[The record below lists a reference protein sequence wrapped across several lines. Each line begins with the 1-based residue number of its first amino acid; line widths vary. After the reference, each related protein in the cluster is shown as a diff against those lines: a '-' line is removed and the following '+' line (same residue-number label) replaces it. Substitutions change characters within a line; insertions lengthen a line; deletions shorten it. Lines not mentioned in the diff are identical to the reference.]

1 MAIRPPPTRTAL
13 SLTSIVARTFEHLV
27 HYRLMAVLDPA
38 PPPPDPRFPPGH
50 YRFADTQFGFRKSR
64 RTTDAIHYLLTSVQ
78 TVIRRDDLSDP
89 KKPRMICPVLFLDLQ
104 KAFDRVDHSILLQRL
119 HDAGIT
125 GKAWLWIRSFLTGR
139 RMRTVD
145 ANEHS
150 EWMQVQYG
158 VPQGCVLSPLL
169 FIVFI
174 NDLAISI
181 AHRCPLL
188 SLIFY
193 ADDGAIG
200 PNPHASSIDD
210 KAYAARYRE
219 NLSTAVSELDHWCD
233 SSRMRFGP
241 KKTQL
246 VLYSTR
252 QSTDPAVPLYNSFQ
266 LCGFTI
272 SIATHYRYLGVI
284 LEHKLQWGMQREAA
298 LLKAKQAA
306 QRITRVALRAVQP
319 HLPSIRSLVL
329 GYLIPVFNY
338 GILFWGANLD
348 NATWRSYQSHI
359 ARPLRVALNL
369 PTTTHQTSVL
379 HLCGIPSVRSLFV
392 KAELSHLH
400 RAAVVLP
407 AKTPHHPT
415 LLLHRLCLQPP
426 RSNSVPHNLLLPAR
440 AVSMA
445 VRLTSDTVP
454 ALLASPTLQHLSPA
468 ILTPLAVPTP
478 PLPNASPTPTM
489 MCASFWSTPSADR
502 RRWGQTNN
510 FTLHHLLTAITHAV
524 TFARSLTPLH
534 IRHIARWT
542 SVDDWTQQHAV
553 QVAHA
558 TTAPLSTCKPS
569 PGLAYH
575 LHHDTSAQA
584 QRRARL
590 LLNRARTG
598 EVLARFHKTGA
609 DPVNPS
615 CTHPTCSS
623 PVDPSTPVPT
633 DTVEHMLLHCPRHNS
648 ARQRLVHH
656 FNQLTPPLPLS
667 LSTILLAT
675 PPPVLKAQRLP
686 LIAHTNSFLDC
697 VVDDRVGLTPLD
709 TG

>member
-1 MAIRPPPTRTAL
+1 M
-13 SLTSIVARTFEHLV
+13 TSIVARTFEHLV

-64 RTTDAIHYLLTSVQ
+64 RTTDAIHYLLTSIQ

-89 KKPRMICPVLFLDLQ
+89 EKPRMICPVLFLDLQ

-150 EWMQVQYG
+150 EWMQVEYG

-219 NLSTAVSELDHWCD
+219 NLSTAVSVLDHWCD

-284 LEHKLQWGMQREAA
+284 LEHKLQWGCSERPLCSRRSRPLSASPA
-298 LLKAKQAA
+298 
-306 QRITRVALRAVQP
+306 
-319 HLPSIRSLVL
+319 LPSAPSNPISRLSVPSCSATSSPSSTMASCSGCEPRQRHLAILPESHCSSTPRRSQPPHHHSPDECAA
-329 GYLIPVFNY
+329 PVRHPVS
-338 GILFWGANLD
+338 
-348 NATWRSYQSHI
+348 TQ
-359 ARPLRVALNL
+359 PLR
-369 PTTTHQTSVL
+369 Q
-379 HLCGIPSVRSLFV
+379 G
-392 KAELSHLH
+392 
-400 RAAVVLP
+400 
-407 AKTPHHPT
+407 
-415 LLLHRLCLQPP
+415 
-426 RSNSVPHNLLLPAR
+426 
-440 AVSMA
+440 
-445 VRLTSDTVP
+445 
-454 ALLASPTLQHLSPA
+454 
-468 ILTPLAVPTP
+468 
-478 PLPNASPTPTM
+478 
-489 MCASFWSTPSADR
+489 
-502 RRWGQTNN
+502 
-510 FTLHHLLTAITHAV
+510 
-524 TFARSLTPLH
+524 
-534 IRHIARWT
+534 
-542 SVDDWTQQHAV
+542 
-553 QVAHA
+553 
-558 TTAPLSTCKPS
+558 
-569 PGLAYH
+569 
-575 LHHDTSAQA
+575 
-584 QRRARL
+584 
-590 LLNRARTG
+590 
-598 EVLARFHKTGA
+598 
-609 DPVNPS
+609 
-615 CTHPTCSS
+615 
-623 PVDPSTPVPT
+623 
-633 DTVEHMLLHCPRHNS
+633 
-648 ARQRLVHH
+648 
-656 FNQLTPPLPLS
+656 
-667 LSTILLAT
+667 
-675 PPPVLKAQRLP
+675 
-686 LIAHTNSFLDC
+686 
-697 VVDDRVGLTPLD
+697 
-709 TG
+709 